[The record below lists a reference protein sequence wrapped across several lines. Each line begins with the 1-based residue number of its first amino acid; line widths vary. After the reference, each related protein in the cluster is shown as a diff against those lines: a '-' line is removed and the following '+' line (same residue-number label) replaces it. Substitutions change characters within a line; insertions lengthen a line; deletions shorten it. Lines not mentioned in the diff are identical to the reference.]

1 MSEKIRIATGI
12 SQLDRLLG
20 YLLIGDNVV
29 WYDDA
34 GSLAQVFCM
43 NFMQASRS
51 QKKSIIY
58 VSFDRSP
65 RNLLDKLGTLPEYAN
80 LVILDCFTYGKGEG
94 SDVFLKFYRNKERR
108 HECRVIPVEEPH
120 MVEKVMAAFYG
131 IHEEMEADVRF
142 VFESLTGMQ
151 ELWGGEDN
159 LVKFYTHSCPRLY
172 ELNTVAYWIME
183 KGAHSSRLKAQI
195 NQIAQVAIDLSV
207 KRGKT
212 YLTILKAENRDQDE
226 MNKAHS
232 YWVRD
237 LNVVFDSERHTSG
250 RIDLGARLKGL
261 RIKKGVSQTEL
272 AKLIGVTP
280 STISQIEGDL
290 IYPSLPALIKMA
302 EILSVDVS
310 SLFQDAGDSGS
321 MVVFRESEA
330 SRIKFSDL
338 PEKNVK
344 AKLLT
349 PIDLNPKAE
358 PYLIEI
364 PPKKTLPSHF
374 FIYKGEEVGYLLSGK
389 LQMKMEKTVH
399 DLNAGDTVYLTT
411 DIPSQWKN
419 PGPGSA
425 KLLWIKVK

>member
-1 MSEKIRIATGI
+1 MSEKTRIATGV

-20 YLLIGDNVV
+20 GLLIGDNVLLH
-29 WYDDA
+29 DDA
-34 GSLAQVFCM
+34 GSLAQVFCL
-43 NFMQASRS
+43 NFIQASQS
-51 QKKSIIY
+51 QEKPIIY

-65 RNLLDKLGTLPEYAN
+65 RNLLDKLGPLAEYNN

-94 SDVFLKFYRNKERR
+94 SDVFLKFYEDKDNERA
-108 HECRVIPVEEPH
+108 CRIIAVDEPRK
-120 MVEKVMAAFYG
+120 VDKVMAAFYG
-131 IHEEMEADVRF
+131 IHGEMEGDVRF

-151 ELWGGEDN
+151 EIWGGEEN
-159 LVKFYTHSCPRLY
+159 LIKFYTHSCPRLY

-212 YLTILKAENRDQDE
+212 YLTILKAENRDQE
-226 MNKAHS
+226 AMNKPYS

-237 LNVVFDSERHTSG
+237 LNVFFDSERHTSG
-250 RIDLGARLKGL
+250 KIDLGMRLKEL
-261 RIKKGVSQTEL
+261 RVKRGISQTEV

-280 STISQIEGDL
+280 STISQIESNL

-302 EILSVDVS
+302 ETLSVDVS
-310 SLFQDAGDSGS
+310 SFFQEAPDIGS
-321 MVVFRESEA
+321 MVVFRESDA
-330 SRIKFSDL
+330 SEIKFSDL
-338 PEKNVK
+338 PEGSIN

-349 PIDLNPKAE
+349 PLDFNPKAE

-364 PPKKTLPSHF
+364 PPKKSLPSHF
-374 FIYKGEEVGYLLSGK
+374 FIHKGEEIGYLLSGK
-389 LQMKMEKTVH
+389 LQMRLEKSVH
-399 DLNAGDTVYLTT
+399 NLNAGDVVYLTT
-411 DIPSQWKN
+411 EMPSQWKN

-425 KLLWIKVK
+425 RLLWIKVK